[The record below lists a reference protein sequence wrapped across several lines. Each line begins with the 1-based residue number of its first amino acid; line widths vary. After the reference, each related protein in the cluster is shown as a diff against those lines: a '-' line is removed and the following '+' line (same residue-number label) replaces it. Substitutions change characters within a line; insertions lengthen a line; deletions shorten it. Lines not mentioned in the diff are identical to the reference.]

1 MHVLLRVLY
10 VYTPTYLPPFTGF
23 LLHSKINFI
32 QIHSV
37 FSELIYGPGAKT
49 RFFGGLH
56 GLYSAQLHLFYTK
69 HLLVHGLQHSK
80 AFMSP
85 SSHAT
90 AAEEKGVEILVGMSG
105 KKKTSRSI
113 KATKNTDERGA
124 ADIQRDSS
132 RSNSPNS
139 QLDFDVMATR
149 DDDGDHLKMNHSHN
163 AYEIQRK
170 TQAMRELDLLSGDDD
185 YSDGTESVSMS
196 SSSDG
201 SEPKEIK
208 IGRRRP
214 AQHKSRENDWLF
226 SCTLD
231 DIDEVVEE
239 LISPFDSTIENIA
252 YFSCQRDNDDSI
264 TDNEER
270 L

>member
-1 MHVLLRVLY
+1 MMTMPRQGIMSH
-10 VYTPTYLPPFTGF
+10 GEEEG
-23 LLHSKINFI
+23 SKMAA
-32 QIHSV
+32 
-37 FSELIYGPGAKT
+37 L
-49 RFFGGLH
+49 
-56 GLYSAQLHLFYTK
+56 
-69 HLLVHGLQHSK
+69 
-80 AFMSP
+80 
-85 SSHAT
+85 
-90 AAEEKGVEILVGMSG
+90 AAEEDGVEVVGWMEHMFSCSEEETSEQPKALAKEEKEELG
-105 KKKTSRSI
+105 VKKTFGYVSPSRVKTTNDI
-113 KATKNTDERGA
+113 VER
-124 ADIQRDSS
+124 SS
-132 RSNSPNS
+132 HGNSPRS

-149 DDDGDHLKMNHSHN
+149 DDSDKHMKMNHSHN

-214 AQHKSRENDWLF
+214 AQHKARENDWLF

>member
-1 MHVLLRVLY
+1 
-10 VYTPTYLPPFTGF
+10 
-23 LLHSKINFI
+23 
-32 QIHSV
+32 
-37 FSELIYGPGAKT
+37 
-49 RFFGGLH
+49 
-56 GLYSAQLHLFYTK
+56 
-69 HLLVHGLQHSK
+69 
-80 AFMSP
+80 MSP

-170 TQAMRELDLLSGDDD
+170 TQAMRELDLLLDDGDDD
-185 YSDGTESVSMS
+185 DIHVKVLFADEEENESFPTSKR
-196 SSSDG
+196 DG
-201 SEPKEIK
+201 SKRKEIK
-208 IGRRRP
+208 KCRRP
-214 AQHKSRENDWLF
+214 AQEKSHDNGWLF
-226 SCTLD
+226 SFTLD
-231 DIDEVVEE
+231 GIDDVVEG
-239 LISPFDSTIENIA
+239 LVSPFDSTIDV
-252 YFSCQRDNDDSI
+252 FSCQRDDDSI
-264 TDNEER
+264 IDDEER
-270 L
+270 